1 MNRWICPKC
10 VNYYTLTIHM
20 VKLFRSSHRIKSF
33 TNISLTVISEMI
45 QEQRTEAA
53 IEEIFNCVLSIKT
66 IFKSFLSPSE
76 NISRKMLQKYRHF
89 LMSHFPLLFKL
100 GDESRAFNSSVRF
113 SPSEVA
119 AIKADILVDYFS
131 IQDRERFVGCIME
144 DRPGPSFS
152 DDLCEYSIFHVILL
166 ISAFMS
172 STQNPSQP
180 CTSSQILFSQSTS
193 PVQPVSSTQPLTS
206 SHPSLTLPASTS
218 TGHSHSVLHYGSTL
232 SLQAPVSSPQ
242 SLSPRSAT
250 SLPPVSSSR
259 PISYSQQV
267 LYSQSMSSGRVLRS
281 RVVPPTDVSRKK
293 WHSRLQ

>member
-144 DRPGPSFS
+144 DRPGPPFS
-152 DDLCEYSIFHVILL
+152 DDPSFMNL
-166 ISAFMS
+166 MS

-242 SLSPRSAT
+242 SLSARSAT